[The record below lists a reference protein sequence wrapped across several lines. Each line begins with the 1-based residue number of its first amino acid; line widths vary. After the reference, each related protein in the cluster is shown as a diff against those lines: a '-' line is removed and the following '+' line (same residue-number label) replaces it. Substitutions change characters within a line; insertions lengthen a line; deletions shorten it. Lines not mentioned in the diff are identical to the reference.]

1 MARIGFDAK
10 RAAQNRTGLGNYS
23 RFVIEMLLKY
33 APGNEYLFYI
43 PSERKN
49 KLLNIDAPN
58 VKNVYPQSVWKKL
71 ASIWRVWGIKRDIR
85 RDSIDLFH
93 GLSNELPLN
102 IHKQDRARSI
112 VTIHDLIFLK
122 FPEYYKPI
130 DRWIYNFK
138 FRRACI
144 NADRIIAV
152 SECTKRDII
161 SCYGIAEDKIDVVYQ
176 GCDELFAKVTPEEKK
191 SEVRRKYGLP
201 EKYILYLGSIEE
213 RKNLL
218 QLAKA
223 LNHLKSDI
231 SVVAVGKRT
240 PYAKLVDDYVQQNNL
255 SDRFMMIHNAPFAD
269 LPSLYQMSSV
279 FVYTSFYEG
288 FGIPILE
295 ALNSGVP
302 VIAATGSCLEE
313 AGGEGTIYVSP
324 TDEKELAARLDEVLN
339 DEALRST
346 MIKKG
351 KEYASRFTM
360 DKLVGSLLGVYG
372 KVLK

>member
-176 GCDELFAKVTPEEKK
+176 GCDELFAKVAPEEKK

-346 MIKKG
+346 MIEKG

-360 DKLVGSLLGVYG
+360 DKLVCSLLDVYG

>member
-1 MARIGFDAK
+1 MVRIGFDAK

-23 RFVIEMLLKY
+23 RFVIDMLLKY
-33 APGNEYLFYI
+33 APENEYLFYM

-58 VKNVYPQSVWKKL
+58 VKNIYPKSLWKKF
-71 ASIWRVWGIKRDIR
+71 ASIWRVWGIKHDIR
-85 RDSIDLFH
+85 RDSVDLFH

-102 IHKQDRARSI
+102 IHRQERARSI

-122 FPEYYKPI
+122 FPHYYKPI

-138 FRRACI
+138 FRRACV

-176 GCDELFAKVTPEEKK
+176 GCDELFAQPAPDDRKM
-191 SEVRRKYGLP
+191 EVRAKYGLP

-223 LNHLKSDI
+223 LKYVKTDI

-240 PYAKLVDDYVQQNNL
+240 SYTKLVDDFVQQNNL
-255 SDRFMMIHNAPFAD
+255 SDRFKMIHNAPFAD

-313 AGGEGTIYVSP
+313 AGGEAAIYVSP
-324 TDEKELAARLDEVLN
+324 KDEKELAMRIDEVLN
-339 DEALRST
+339 DEALRRC
-346 MIKKG
+346 MIEKG
-351 KEYASRFTM
+351 RKYASRFTM
-360 DKLVGSLLGVYG
+360 DKLVGSLLDVYG

>member
-176 GCDELFAKVTPEEKK
+176 GCDELFAKVAPEEKK

-346 MIKKG
+346 MIEKG

-360 DKLVGSLLGVYG
+360 DKLVGSLLDVYG

>member
-49 KLLNIDAPN
+49 KLLNIDALN

-176 GCDELFAKVTPEEKK
+176 GCDELFANVAPEEKK

-240 PYAKLVDDYVQQNNL
+240 PYVKLVDDYVQQNNL

-346 MIKKG
+346 MIEKG

-360 DKLVGSLLGVYG
+360 DKLVCSLLDVYG

>member
-49 KLLNIDAPN
+49 KLLNIDALN

-176 GCDELFAKVTPEEKK
+176 GCDELFAKVAPEEKK

-255 SDRFMMIHNAPFAD
+255 SDRLMMIHNAPFAD

-295 ALNSGVP
+295 ALNSSVP

-346 MIKKG
+346 MIEKG

-360 DKLVGSLLGVYG
+360 DKLVCSLLDVYG

>member
-49 KLLNIDAPN
+49 KLLNIDATN

-176 GCDELFAKVTPEEKK
+176 GCDELFAKVAPEEKK

-346 MIKKG
+346 MIEKG

-360 DKLVGSLLGVYG
+360 DKLVCSLLDVYG

>member
-102 IHKQDRARSI
+102 IHKQDRTRSI

-176 GCDELFAKVTPEEKK
+176 GCDELFANVAPEEKK

-346 MIKKG
+346 MIEKG

>member
-43 PSERKN
+43 SSERKN

-176 GCDELFAKVTPEEKK
+176 GCDELFANVAPEEKK

-240 PYAKLVDDYVQQNNL
+240 PYAKQVDDYVQQNNL

-346 MIKKG
+346 MIEKG

-360 DKLVGSLLGVYG
+360 DKLVGSLLDVYG

>member
-49 KLLNIDAPN
+49 KLLNIDALN

-176 GCDELFAKVTPEEKK
+176 GCDELFANVAPEEKK

-346 MIKKG
+346 MIEKG

-360 DKLVGSLLGVYG
+360 DKLVCSLLDVYG

>member
-85 RDSIDLFH
+85 CDSIDLFH

-176 GCDELFAKVTPEEKK
+176 GCDELFAKVAPEEKK

-346 MIKKG
+346 MIEKG

-360 DKLVGSLLGVYG
+360 DKLVCSLLDVYG

>member
-176 GCDELFAKVTPEEKK
+176 GCDELFANVAPEEKK

-346 MIKKG
+346 MIEKG

-360 DKLVGSLLGVYG
+360 DKLVCSLLDVYG

>member
-49 KLLNIDAPN
+49 KLLNIDALN

-176 GCDELFAKVTPEEKK
+176 GCDELFAKVAPEEKK
-191 SEVRRKYGLP
+191 SEVRMKYGLP

-223 LNHLKSDI
+223 LNHLKSDL

-346 MIKKG
+346 MIEKG

-360 DKLVGSLLGVYG
+360 DKLVGSLLDVYG

>member
-176 GCDELFAKVTPEEKK
+176 GCDELFAKVVPEEKK

-223 LNHLKSDI
+223 LNHLESDI

-346 MIKKG
+346 MIEKG

-360 DKLVGSLLGVYG
+360 DKLVCSLLDVYG

>member
-176 GCDELFAKVTPEEKK
+176 GCDELFANVAPEEKK

-346 MIKKG
+346 MIEKG

-360 DKLVGSLLGVYG
+360 DKLVGSLLDVYG

>member
-176 GCDELFAKVTPEEKK
+176 GCDELFANVAPEEKK
-191 SEVRRKYGLP
+191 SEVRMKYGLP

-346 MIKKG
+346 MIEKG

-360 DKLVGSLLGVYG
+360 DKLVGSLLDVYG

>member
-49 KLLNIDAPN
+49 KLLNIDALN

-176 GCDELFAKVTPEEKK
+176 GCDELFAKVAPEEKK

-346 MIKKG
+346 MIEKG

-360 DKLVGSLLGVYG
+360 DKLVCSLLDVYG